1 MKNSKLEFLA
11 DRIIDENG
19 NIIMMSWE
27 DPVMKKHAEII
38 CSNGGDI
45 LEIGFGMGYSS
56 AHIQNQDIKS
66 HTIIEIHPEVARR
79 AREWAKDKPTVI
91 IIEADWYDVIDDLK
105 TYDGIFYDAE
115 LDTISLPDQ
124 EPDDLLFTSIDE
136 IAVLKEEI
144 LKLEQIIHKKSVNI
158 VELNKNY
165 RDMENKKDRE
175 IMRLNNKIDEY
186 VDECDDLYLENMRLK
201 SKYKSKICELFV
213 PKIYNN
219 IDYSSS

>member
-45 LEIGFGMGYSS
+45 LEIGFGMGISA

-115 LDTISLPDQ
+115 LDPNMRKFSKYATEKLLKKDGIFSFYNTITGEMSDNRYIS
-124 EPDDLLFTSIDE
+124 FRNN
-136 IAVLKEEI
+136 I
-144 LKLEQIIHKKSVNI
+144 LKRYFIKNNNVKYETIDINPPDFPGAYISSTVNEYNVPFI
-158 VELNKNY
+158 VNK
-165 RDMENKKDRE
+165 
-175 IMRLNNKIDEY
+175 
-186 VDECDDLYLENMRLK
+186 
-201 SKYKSKICELFV
+201 
-213 PKIYNN
+213 
-219 IDYSSS
+219 

>member
-45 LEIGFGMGYSS
+45 LEIGFGMGISA

-115 LDTISLPDQ
+115 LDPNMRKFSKYATEKLLKKDGIFSFYNTITGEMFDNRYIS
-124 EPDDLLFTSIDE
+124 FRNN
-136 IAVLKEEI
+136 I
-144 LKLEQIIHKKSVNI
+144 LKRYFIKNNNVKYETIDINPPDFPGAYISSNVNEYNVPFI
-158 VELNKNY
+158 VNK
-165 RDMENKKDRE
+165 
-175 IMRLNNKIDEY
+175 
-186 VDECDDLYLENMRLK
+186 
-201 SKYKSKICELFV
+201 
-213 PKIYNN
+213 
-219 IDYSSS
+219 

>member
-115 LDTISLPDQ
+115 LDPNMRKFSKYATEKLLKKDGIFSFYNTITGEMSDNRHIS
-124 EPDDLLFTSIDE
+124 FRNN
-136 IAVLKEEI
+136 I
-144 LKLEQIIHKKSVNI
+144 LKRYFIKNNNVKYETIDINPPDFPGAHISSTVNEYNVPFI
-158 VELNKNY
+158 VNK
-165 RDMENKKDRE
+165 
-175 IMRLNNKIDEY
+175 
-186 VDECDDLYLENMRLK
+186 
-201 SKYKSKICELFV
+201 
-213 PKIYNN
+213 
-219 IDYSSS
+219 

>member
-56 AHIQNQDIKS
+56 GHIQNQDIKS

-115 LDTISLPDQ
+115 LDPNMRKFSKYATEKLLKKDGIFSFYNTITGEMFDNRYIS
-124 EPDDLLFTSIDE
+124 FRNN
-136 IAVLKEEI
+136 I
-144 LKLEQIIHKKSVNI
+144 LKRYFIKNNNVKYETIDINPPDFPGAYISSNVNEYNVPFI
-158 VELNKNY
+158 VNK
-165 RDMENKKDRE
+165 
-175 IMRLNNKIDEY
+175 
-186 VDECDDLYLENMRLK
+186 
-201 SKYKSKICELFV
+201 
-213 PKIYNN
+213 
-219 IDYSSS
+219 

>member
-56 AHIQNQDIKS
+56 GHIQNQDIKS

-115 LDTISLPDQ
+115 LDPNMRKFSKYATEKLLKKDGIFSFYNTITGEMSDNRYIS
-124 EPDDLLFTSIDE
+124 FRNN
-136 IAVLKEEI
+136 I
-144 LKLEQIIHKKSVNI
+144 LKRYFIKNNNVKYETIDINPPDFPGAYISSTVNEYNVPFI
-158 VELNKNY
+158 VNK
-165 RDMENKKDRE
+165 
-175 IMRLNNKIDEY
+175 
-186 VDECDDLYLENMRLK
+186 
-201 SKYKSKICELFV
+201 
-213 PKIYNN
+213 
-219 IDYSSS
+219 

>member
-45 LEIGFGMGYSS
+45 LEIGFGMGISA

-91 IIEADWYDVIDDLK
+91 IIEGDWYDVIDDLK

-115 LDTISLPDQ
+115 LDPNMRKFSKYATEKLLKKDGIFSFYNTITGEMFDNRYIS
-124 EPDDLLFTSIDE
+124 FRNN
-136 IAVLKEEI
+136 I
-144 LKLEQIIHKKSVNI
+144 LKRYFIKNNNVKYETIDINPPDFPGAYISSTVNEYNVPFI
-158 VELNKNY
+158 VNK
-165 RDMENKKDRE
+165 
-175 IMRLNNKIDEY
+175 
-186 VDECDDLYLENMRLK
+186 
-201 SKYKSKICELFV
+201 
-213 PKIYNN
+213 
-219 IDYSSS
+219 

>member
-56 AHIQNQDIKS
+56 GHIQNQDIKS

-115 LDTISLPDQ
+115 LDPNMRKFSKYATEKLLKKDGIFSFYNTITGEMFDNRYIS
-124 EPDDLLFTSIDE
+124 FRNN
-136 IAVLKEEI
+136 I
-144 LKLEQIIHKKSVNI
+144 LKRYFIKNNNVKYETIDINPPDFPGAYISSTVNEYNVPFI
-158 VELNKNY
+158 VNK
-165 RDMENKKDRE
+165 
-175 IMRLNNKIDEY
+175 
-186 VDECDDLYLENMRLK
+186 
-201 SKYKSKICELFV
+201 
-213 PKIYNN
+213 
-219 IDYSSS
+219 